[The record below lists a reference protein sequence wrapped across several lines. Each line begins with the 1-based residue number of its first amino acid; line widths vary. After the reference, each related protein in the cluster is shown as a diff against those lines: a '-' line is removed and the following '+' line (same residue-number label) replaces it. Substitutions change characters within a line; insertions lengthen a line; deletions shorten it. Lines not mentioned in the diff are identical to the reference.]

1 MADALP
7 DITKTVFAKT
17 ETGQL
22 EIKTR
27 ALGLTPKLRSVLI
40 MVDGHRT
47 GADLAAL
54 TGPDLP
60 AVMAQ
65 LIAQGCVEAV
75 SVASASAGPAAAA
88 TEPAPLA
95 ASGSGADAHPEMASL
110 PPAEARSAKEIEMA
124 RNFMINTI
132 NTMFGQN
139 MRLSLIESIF
149 ACKGA
154 ADLRSVYPAWV
165 EAMADSR
172 AGAKRL
178 PELRQK
184 LFEVL

>member
-75 SVASASAGPAAAA
+75 SVAAAAAA

-95 ASGSGADAHPEMASL
+95 ASGSAADAHPEMAGL

-154 ADLRSVYPAWV
+154 AELRSVYPAWV